1 MSISTY
7 KRWMKEAYLY
17 EADDDNYVHVGGGKY
32 KEVNKRTGEALPNS
46 PSYIK
51 KDSGGYEMVDDDDP
65 RLSKD
70 DDKEKKTPV
79 SIDIDAAGG
88 LGGDDEEGG
97 EEKPSDEPEGK
108 IDDKDFEED
117 GAVDNALSDE
127 SLVRG
132 ERKPETPAEEA
143 AMAIVKDAIEN
154 DIISS
159 EPNSTDMFYNIQ
171 DKIRNGEYERQDF
184 VDSLKGDEQGRTG
197 TEEIKV
203 INGKKYRAIK
213 ESVDKRIS
221 VKEVYRWLKGLEEY
235 RYRKIPNVDVRRIAS
250 FANNGLSETD
260 LPKSLQKKWENAK
273 YSKEKTLADRF
284 IKQRISQKL
293 TQTES
298 KHPIKENYDRLFTN
312 RVVL

>member
-1 MSISTY
+1 MSVSRY
-7 KRWMKEAYLY
+7 KKWMSEAFIN

-88 LGGDDEEGG
+88 LGGKEE
-97 EEKPSDEPEGK
+97 S
-108 IDDKDFEED
+108 
-117 GAVDNALSDE
+117 
-127 SLVRG
+127 
-132 ERKPETPAEEA
+132 
-143 AMAIVKDAIEN
+143 
-154 DIISS
+154 
-159 EPNSTDMFYNIQ
+159 
-171 DKIRNGEYERQDF
+171 
-184 VDSLKGDEQGRTG
+184 
-197 TEEIKV
+197 IKV

-221 VKEVYRWLKGLEEY
+221 VKEVKSWLKGLEEY
-235 RYRKIPNVDVRRIAS
+235 RYRKIPGVDARRIAS
-250 FANNGLSETD
+250 FINNGLSEMD
-260 LPKSLQKKWENAK
+260 LPKSLQKKWEHAK
-273 YSKEKTLADRF
+273 YSKEKSLADRY

-298 KHPIKENYDRLFTN
+298 KHSIKENYDRLFAQTN
-312 RVVL
+312 ESDFIDEGIIDDLLKKIVAKISSSDQKTVKQLSKRDPKFAKAYKQFVKARSDLESSLRTNKGFYASI